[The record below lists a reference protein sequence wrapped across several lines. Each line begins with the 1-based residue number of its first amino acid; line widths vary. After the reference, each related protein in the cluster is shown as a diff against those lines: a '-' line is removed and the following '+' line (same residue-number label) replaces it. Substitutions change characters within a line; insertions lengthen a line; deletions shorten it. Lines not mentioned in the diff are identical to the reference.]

1 MKLKTLTTLAV
12 LALMLAASPALAQ
25 GIRVDLESR
34 ATATPARTNAE
45 VRTQAEVRSGAQ
57 TEGSAEQRAAADERR
72 TEIQANVAKRI
83 ASNTAR
89 VMNAMAN
96 RLEGIIE
103 RLESRIAKVEA
114 EGGITAEA
122 TAHVEAAKDHLAL
135 AQAEIAAFATVDLS
149 ADTLRENF
157 QTVRSIA
164 TEVKMHFRET
174 HTSLMNAVRVL
185 KGMSSARVE
194 AEAEAEADTVE

>member
-1 MKLKTLTTLAV
+1 MKLKTLTTLAA
-12 LALMLAASPALAQ
+12 LALMLAASPASAQ

-34 ATATPARTNAE
+34 ATVTPARTNAE

-57 TEGSAEQRAAADERR
+57 TEGSAEQRAVRDERR
-72 TEIQANVAKRI
+72 AEIQANVAKRVT
-83 ASNTAR
+83 SNTAR

-114 EGGITAEA
+114 EGGVTAEA

-135 AQAEIAAFATVDLS
+135 AQTEIAAFATVDLS

-157 QTVRSIA
+157 QTVRNLA